1 MKGRRYHFA
10 SVAMAAIAL
19 SVQPAAHA
27 QTPAYAASAS
37 ATPDTTFDAVL
48 VRDIELAA
56 ARGIPAAPLL
66 AKVREGRLKRAPAAR
81 IRLAVAALA
90 ARLDTARAA
99 LGADATPSE
108 LVAGADAL
116 SAGAG
121 AGALRA
127 VRAATLARPVAAP
140 LGALAQLVASG
151 VPTSRAVSMIVE
163 LLKRN
168 ATPAQVLAFGNS
180 VESDAAGGVPA
191 EESAVFRLHGIG
203 SAGQLTT
210 STIDAAPASSQP
222 GLSNMAAGSGPR
234 TTRPPKRRP

>member
-1 MKGRRYHFA
+1 MTRRAHHFA
-10 SVAMAAIAL
+10 YLAMAAIVL
-19 SVQPAAHA
+19 SAQPSAHA

-37 ATPDTTFDAVL
+37 ARPDTALDAVL

-66 AKVREGRLKRAPAAR
+66 AKVREGRLKRAPSAR

-90 ARLDTARAA
+90 ARLDTARAV
-99 LGADATPSE
+99 LGADATPDE

-127 VRAATLARPVAAP
+127 VRAATAAHAVVAP

-151 VPTSRAVSMIVE
+151 VPAARAVSMIVE
-163 LLKRN
+163 LLRRN

-180 VESDAAGGVPA
+180 VEADAAGGVPA

-203 SAGQLTT
+203 SAGQVTT
-210 STIDAAPASSQP
+210 ATDAVP
-222 GLSNMAAGSGPR
+222 AGSQIGNSALGAPR
-234 TTRPPKRRP
+234 TPPTRPPTRRP